1 MVIISIVVLFFRFLP
16 QMSPDSP
23 VFPATIPAP
32 WQRFFSDAHYF
43 ILFFTLAALPSAFPG
58 NKKAEKTE
66 KGKERVGTT

>member
-23 VFPATIPAP
+23 FFPATIPAP

-43 ILFFTLAALPSAFPG
+43 ILFFHPHRPSVRLSG
-58 NKKAEKTE
+58 QQ
-66 KGKERVGTT
+66 KG